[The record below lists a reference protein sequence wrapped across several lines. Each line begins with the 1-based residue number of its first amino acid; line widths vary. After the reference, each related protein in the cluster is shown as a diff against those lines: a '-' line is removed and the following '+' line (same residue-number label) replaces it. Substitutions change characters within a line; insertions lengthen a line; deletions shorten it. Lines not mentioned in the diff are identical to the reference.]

1 MLDVLLQIGGDITV
15 TLGSSRHSWRAA
27 DAIPTGLG
35 GPWRTVSFRHIVAP
49 GDVPSLQL
57 RIQGDS
63 PQAFVPG
70 TDSEIVY
77 DFVDAVSV
85 IAWPP
90 ETAAPEPV
98 YAQLPGLATPIR
110 IHHEP

>member
-1 MLDVLLQIGGDITV
+1 
-15 TLGSSRHSWRAA
+15 LGASRHSWKAA
-27 DAIPTGLG
+27 DAVPTGLG
-35 GPWRTVSFRHIVAP
+35 GPWRTVWFRHTVVV

-77 DFVDAVSV
+77 DCVDAVSV
-85 IAWPP
+85 IAWPA
-90 ETAAPEPV
+90 ELEVPEPI
-98 YAQLPGLATPIR
+98 YAQIPGAPAPIL
-110 IHHEP
+110 IHREP